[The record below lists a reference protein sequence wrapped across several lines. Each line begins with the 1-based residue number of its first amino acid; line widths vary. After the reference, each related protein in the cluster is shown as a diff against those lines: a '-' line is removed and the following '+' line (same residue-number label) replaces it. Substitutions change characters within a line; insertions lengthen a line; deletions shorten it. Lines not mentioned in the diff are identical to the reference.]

1 MTSKEIPVTITPVSL
16 LGVAA
21 RSVDATGVL
30 DTLGYMHN
38 LKECNAASMVWNI
51 QAYTSGSH
59 NATLQESDNQ
69 MGPFTT
75 VDPMFYQW
83 YLNGRPI
90 AAPVI
95 SSLTAPEQLICSY
108 HGGLKRYIQLLVH
121 PVTAGSLTYGIDGLL
136 GLTETQVRAFT
147 NYPKDFADVAWPI

>member
-1 MTSKEIPVTITPVSL
+1 MTTKEIPVTIVPVSL
-16 LGVAA
+16 LAVAA
-21 RSVDATGVL
+21 RTIDTAMWM
-30 DTLGYMHN
+30 DTLGYRHN

-69 MGPFTT
+69 GGPYTN
-75 VDPMFYQW
+75 VDPLFFQW

-95 SSLTAPEQLICSY
+95 SALSVPE
-108 HGGLKRYIQLLVH
+108 
-121 PVTAGSLTYGIDGLL
+121 
-136 GLTETQVRAFT
+136 
-147 NYPKDFADVAWPI
+147 